1 MKYINKKTNL
11 FVLIVSSLLLC
22 IFTGCSNLTDGESKS
37 NEVPKTERQIT
48 VTGKIFSETGRSA
61 NTSFTLT
68 EAHSINIWATQ
79 EKSGSEPL
87 SEVAQITGNTYTLKL
102 TQYGDWTIH
111 LYITCENKDGQE
123 SVLVNLSKDISISE
137 DDSSITLTEP
147 FVINSGYSTVHNGG
161 IRLAFE
167 DESGKIFNMTY
178 SATLRVPETGNEN
191 SLKDGGPIYFST
203 DFHDAGLQLDNVAP
217 NSYEVTFCFNDIK
230 GNTLYSCKE
239 IITVLAGFTTDT
251 WIGEGAHLRKDRYG
265 TTKFVITNSL
275 IDSFGT
281 EVVPD
286 TDYILYNYNSSQT
299 QYYVT
304 GSLNSIDSQSV
315 NVEGN
320 KSNQYAFDKDG
331 NIYFL
336 ITSDS
341 GKTIKKGNENY
352 TYTNDVTT
360 DRILIDRKNNV
371 LYGCQINGMTLDL
384 YKFDYFISGPD
395 EKRNEYK
402 TLSGYS
408 FPSDVF
414 GDWYYHDSEVLT
426 IYDGI
431 LYGANS
437 MNKLFYKLDLNKAE
451 SVAEK
456 IDLSL
461 KDYIDNSYLSN
472 CNFSDIIYQDGYI
485 YILIRNVRED
495 SSTGLDFYSRGGV
508 LCFNTFTNSVEK
520 FIGWTDSTL
529 SNDAYTYLS
538 YRGLVK
544 DADDNYVLAKTSDIV
559 QKYTDEYEEEKTKS
573 LFNIY
578 CPEYE
583 DEGFYG
589 PEKFIAIKPKKLV
602 IADNGLAY
610 YTDDNDAYRVKNLNR
625 VVTVDLETFAL
636 EVSEVDS
643 SIKFASE
650 TTNGSGY
657 LSGNACMYASIPSDT
672 PLYKSSDKSQ
682 MTADEIKTIMTD
694 KRPSY
699 PNEGMFPDM
708 EIGGGVPAIP
718 FDTTTL

>member
-1 MKYINKKTNL
+1 MKYINRKTNL

-22 IFTGCSNLTDGESKS
+22 VFTGCSNLTDGE
-37 NEVPKTERQIT
+37 EKTNSAANNDKQII
-48 VTGKIFSETGRSA
+48 VTGKIFQETGRSA

-87 SEVAQITGNTYTLKL
+87 SAVAQITGNTYTLKL

-147 FVINSGYSTVHNGG
+147 FVINSGYNTVHNGG

-178 SATLRVPETGNEN
+178 SATLGDSGTGNEN
-191 SLKDGGPIYFST
+191 SLKDGGPIYFAD

-281 EVVPD
+281 DVVPD

-304 GSLNSIDSQSV
+304 DSLDSIDGQSI

-320 KSNQYAFDKDG
+320 KSNQYAFDKNG

-352 TYTNDVTT
+352 TYTSAVTT

-384 YKFDYFISGPD
+384 YRFDYFISGPD
-395 EKRNEYK
+395 EKRNEYT
-402 TLSGYS
+402 TLTGYS

-414 GDWYYHDSEVLT
+414 GEWYYHDSEVLT

-437 MNKLFYKLDLNKAE
+437 MDKLFYKLDLNEAE

-520 FIGWTDSTL
+520 FIGWTDSDL
-529 SNDAYTYLS
+529 PKDGYSYLTYS
-538 YRGLVK
+538 GLVK
-544 DADDNYVLAKTSDIV
+544 SGTDYVLIQASDIV
-559 QKYTDEYEEEKTKS
+559 DKNDTDKS
-573 LFNIY
+573 LFNLY
-578 CPEYE
+578 SPENE
-583 DEGFYG
+583 SEGFYG

-602 IADNGLAY
+602 IADNGLAF
-610 YTDDNDAYRVKNLNR
+610 YTDDNYAYRAKNKNR
-625 VVTVDLETFAL
+625 VVFVDLETFAL
-636 EVSEVDS
+636 ESADIES

-718 FDTTTL
+718 FDTTDL